1 MLQNALCVI
10 CGLMTNCGEFVKKP
24 SSSAVLSKEKKLI
37 KERTSEHQQT
47 IKRQRL
53 LLTGKLWNLFSISHT
68 FTIENLKE
76 NLPENIAKGTKD
88 PRIEF
93 ISQNLDYA
101 STSKSQP
108 NISISTKSKVK
119 ILTKPSF
126 RILTKIQLPNQQET
140 VSNTI
145 LITDISNSNNLNKY
159 WVGIFTRQ
167 GHIYQ
172 VY

>member
-1 MLQNALCVI
+1 ML
-10 CGLMTNCGEFVKKP
+10 
-24 SSSAVLSKEKKLI
+24 
-37 KERTSEHQQT
+37 
-47 IKRQRL
+47 
-53 LLTGKLWNLFSISHT
+53 
-68 FTIENLKE
+68 
-76 NLPENIAKGTKD
+76 NIAKGTTD

-126 RILTKIQLPNQQET
+126 RILTKIQHPKLQET

-145 LITDISNSNNLNKY
+145 LITDIRNSNNLNKY
-159 WVGIFTRQ
+159 
-167 GHIYQ
+167 
-172 VY
+172 